1 MFRWLSVPRKDRVAH
16 VRDGQFVRLYGPGSH
31 LVWTLFGKHEFVTY
45 DATQLHGALTGDP
58 LPADGPGWH
67 SATVKDGFRH
77 LIALRESRRVVL
89 IPGRWHLWDLL
100 EVTHEASVNTL
111 LEPAPLADEDRLEP
125 ADSYREATA
134 SDVQAVVL
142 LHDEVPLRTLARGR
156 YRAFAGDPWDLR
168 VVPLTP
174 RALDVAHQD
183 LLTKDQVP
191 VRTKPLVIVRV
202 VDALRFVATPEA
214 DAHAYSAVQLALREV
229 LAARD
234 LDALLGEREALT
246 TDLAARAAAYLPEVG
261 LAFDRVSVKD
271 ITLAADVKEL
281 LAKVLGARKE
291 AEAQG
296 IRRREEVAH
305 TRQLLNTAR
314 LLQSN
319 PVLMRLRELEAYA
332 EIASKVDKLTLV
344 AGPDALARLALGD
357 ATGEAAPPAGAAD

>member
-16 VRDGQFVRLYGPGSH
+16 LRDGQFVRLYGPGSH

-45 DATQLHGALTGDP
+45 DATTLPGVLAGDP
-58 LPADGPGWH
+58 LPADGPGWR
-67 SATVKDGFRH
+67 SVTVKDGLRH
-77 LIALRESRRVVL
+77 LIALRGTRRVVL

-100 EVTHEASVNTL
+100 EVTDEAVVNTR
-111 LEPAPLADEDRLEP
+111 LEPTPLSDDDRLEP
-125 ADSYREATA
+125 AESYREATA
-134 SDVQAVVL
+134 SSVQAVVL
-142 LHDEVPLRTLARGR
+142 LHDEVPVRTLASGR
-156 YRAFAGDPWDLR
+156 YRAFAGDPWDLHP
-168 VVPLTP
+168 VALTP

-183 LLTKDQVP
+183 LLTSDQVP
-191 VRTKPLVIVRV
+191 VRVKPLVVVRV
-202 VDALRFVATPEA
+202 VDPLKFVATPDA
-214 DAHAYSAVQLALREV
+214 DSHAYSAVQLALREV
-229 LAARD
+229 LAARV
-234 LDALLGEREALT
+234 LDALLAEREALT
-246 TDLAARAAAYLPEVG
+246 TDLAARAAAYLPDVG

-271 ITLAADVKEL
+271 ITLGADVKEL

-296 IRRREEVAH
+296 IRRKEEVAH

-344 AGPDALARLALGD
+344 TGPDALAHLTLGEVTSD
-357 ATGEAAPPAGAAD
+357 ESPTV